1 MPMTIVQPHRPNEQ
15 PGGGDNPPHP
25 PVEIELK
32 LSAAPEDLDRL
43 RRAELLGRISAGP
56 GTTRSLT
63 SFYYDTPDTALLRRG
78 LTLRVRR
85 IGQRFVQTL
94 KTERQGDGL
103 ARGEWEVALPAM
115 SPAIDAFTD
124 PAAQALLD
132 GIPAAALSHIF
143 TSRIQREIRILSLP
157 DAVVECAFDIGT
169 IETRDAS
176 DPVAEIELELKD
188 GRPAALYRLGLSL
201 LDEIP
206 LRVSDVTKAE
216 RGYRLVARRPPG
228 VVYDPKTPL
237 TTRMTVDEAI
247 AAILARCL
255 RHWTANEAAAE
266 DGGDPGGVHQM
277 RVALRRLRSA
287 LGLFRKA
294 VPSPTLDWLRDESK
308 WLASALG
315 PARDWDV
322 FIGATIESLD
332 SLRPDDPGVAALR
345 TAALRQREA
354 AYAAVRGA
362 LADPRCTR
370 LHLTLGEWLERR
382 GWRDHASTAT
392 LTALVEPIDGLAGR
406 LIARAHRK
414 VLQQGRHMAQLEP
427 AQRHEVRISLKRL
440 RYAIDFF
447 RPLYPEKRA
456 KPYAAQLSKLQDA
469 FGHLNDVATAEG
481 LLARLTDD
489 STDMALHRASGLVL
503 GWHAR
508 GGEATEPQ
516 LLAQWEAFRAI
527 KPFWTDTKN

>member
-1 MPMTIVQPHRPNEQ
+1 MPMSIVQPSRPNEQ
-15 PGGGDNPPHP
+15 PGGGGQPPDS

-32 LSAAPEDLDRL
+32 LRAAPGDIDRL
-43 RRAELLGRISAGP
+43 RGAEMLARIAAGP

-63 SFYYDTPDTALLRRG
+63 SFYYDTPDCALQRRG
-78 LTLRVRR
+78 ITLRVRR
-85 IGQRFVQTL
+85 IGQRFVQSL
-94 KTERQGDGL
+94 KTERRGDGL

-115 SPAIDAFTD
+115 VPVPDAFDD
-124 PAAQALLD
+124 PEAKALLD
-132 GIPAAALSHIF
+132 GVPVEALAHLF

-157 DAVVECAFDIGT
+157 DAVVECAFDTGT

-176 DPVAEIELELKD
+176 DPVAEIELELKE
-188 GRPAALYRLGLSL
+188 GRAAALYRLALSF

-206 LRVSDVTKAE
+206 LRVSEVTKAE

-228 VVYDPKTPL
+228 VMYDPKTPL

-247 AAILARCL
+247 AVVLARCL

-287 LGLFRKA
+287 LTLFKKT

-308 WLASALG
+308 WLAGALG

-322 FIGATIESLD
+322 FLGATIEPLD
-332 SLRPDDPGVAALR
+332 TTRPDDPGIGALR
-345 TAALRQREA
+345 AAAQRQREA
-354 AYAAVRGA
+354 GYAAVRQA
-362 LADPRCTR
+362 LADPRCAR

-406 LIARAHRK
+406 LVAGAHRK
-414 VLQQGRHMAQLEP
+414 VVTRGRHLARLDP
-427 AQRHEVRISLKRL
+427 HQRHEVRIALKRL
-440 RYAIDFF
+440 RYAMDFF
-447 RPLYPEKRA
+447 RPLFAEKRA
-456 KPYAAQLSKLQDA
+456 KPFAAQLSKLQDA

-481 LLARLTDD
+481 LLLQLTDGSAD
-489 STDMALHRASGLVL
+489 PALHRAAGMVL

-508 GGEATEPQ
+508 GAESTEPE
-516 LLAQWEAFRAI
+516 LLAQWDAFRAVR
-527 KPFWTDTKN
+527 PFWTKE